1 MAGFDQPAACGACG
15 RPLDSQSSRGRRRE
29 YCDATCRSAARR
41 QRARNV
47 TVNAD
52 LTAPARQGN
61 VYGMDDGS
69 PLQALSVAL
78 AAVRA
83 AEGRLREAVDAA
95 RDAGHTWAEIGD
107 VLGTTRQAAFQRFGR
122 AIDPRTGAP
131 MDAAILPGAAE
142 AAVALFVNLS
152 EGNWDAVR
160 RDFDEKVTQALP
172 DAAAVAAT
180 WAALAGR
187 YGRYEQRMG
196 EPFAHQLGDYT
207 VVDVPLRFEVGEQV
221 GRVTFSPD
229 GKVAGLFVLPPEAA

>member
-1 MAGFDQPAACGACG
+1 
-15 RPLDSQSSRGRRRE
+15 
-29 YCDATCRSAARR
+29 
-41 QRARNV
+41 
-47 TVNAD
+47 
-52 LTAPARQGN
+52 
-61 VYGMDDGS
+61 MDEGS
-69 PLQALSVAL
+69 PLHALSVAL
-78 AAVRA
+78 AAVRE

-122 AIDPRTGAP
+122 PIDPRTGAP
-131 MDAAILPGAAE
+131 MNAAILPGSAD
-142 AAVALFVNLS
+142 AAVALFVNLA
-152 EGNWDAVR
+152 EGDWDAAR

-172 DAAAVAAT
+172 DAAAVAAM

-221 GRVTFSPD
+221 GRVTFSRD